1 MERLTLRA
9 EAGSWPLWDD
19 EEGDAVDPD
28 ALDLSPE
35 LMADLDAWTLRLEQV
50 DGWFED
56 EDERTRFDEQGREL
70 WERMADE
77 LKGRVALSWRA
88 SFGEDGEDAVTD

>member
-19 EEGDAVDPD
+19 TEGDAVDPESFD
-28 ALDLSPE
+28 MSPE
-35 LMADLDAWTLRLEQV
+35 LLADLDAWTMRLDQA

-56 EDERTRFDEQGREL
+56 EQDRIRFDVEGRRI
-70 WERMADE
+70 WERMAGE
-77 LKGRVALSWRA
+77 LRGQVELGWAA
-88 SFGEDGEDAVTD
+88 SFSDEREAGLS